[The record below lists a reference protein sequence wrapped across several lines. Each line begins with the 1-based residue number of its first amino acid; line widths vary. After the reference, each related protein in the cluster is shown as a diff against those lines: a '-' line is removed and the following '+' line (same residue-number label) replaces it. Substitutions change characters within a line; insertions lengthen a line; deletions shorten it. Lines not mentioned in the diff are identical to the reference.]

1 MNIPIGPLEL
11 LIVQGS
17 SFCNIDCKYC
27 YLPDRASKK
36 KISLATVEAAI
47 KKVFDEELVRNE
59 FSLVWHAGEPTAM
72 NIEFYEQVDEMLKII
87 VPEGFKVN
95 QHIQTNAT
103 LIDQKWCDYFKRSGM
118 IVGVSVDGPQFLH
131 DKNRLTRS
139 GKGTFEK
146 TMEGINLLKANNI
159 EFSAIAVI
167 TDTSLDYPNEIFNFF
182 KELGPRSLGFNI
194 DEEDGANLKST
205 IQFEQEEKLK
215 NFWSTIYRLQLEKD
229 NYIHQREIFGFNEM
243 LLRTDFDVNKGPSGQ
258 MVTPL
263 KIITLDTDG
272 NFTTFSPELIGMKD
286 ERFTDFNLG
295 NVHTDSFRDSLNTEK
310 FRTMFGEIMT
320 GIKLCSDTCS
330 YFKMCGGGAPS
341 NKLYENKSFATA
353 ETKFCKYSRQII
365 IDSILEQMEEC
376 LVN

>member
-1 MNIPIGPLEL
+1 MNVPIGPLEL
-11 LIVQGS
+11 LIIQGS

-27 YLPDRASKK
+27 YLPDRLSKK
-36 KISLATVEAAI
+36 KISLATVEAAVQR
-47 KKVFDEELVRNE
+47 VFDEKLVRDE

-72 NIEFYEQVDEMLKII
+72 NIEFYEQVNEMLERV
-87 VPEGFKVN
+87 VPEGFKVR

-103 LIDQKWCDYFKRSGM
+103 LIDQDWCDFFKRSGM

-146 TMEGINLLKANNI
+146 TMAGINLLKANNI
-159 EFSAIAVI
+159 EFTAIAVI
-167 TDTSLDYPNEIFNFF
+167 TDTSLDYPNEIYSFF

-205 IQFEQEEKLK
+205 IQQDQEVKLK
-215 NFWSTIYRLQLEKD
+215 NFWSTIYKLQLQKD

-286 ERFTDFNLG
+286 ERFTNFNLG

-320 GIKLCSDTCS
+320 GIKLCNDTCQ
-330 YFKMCGGGAPS
+330 YFKLCGGGAPS

-353 ETKFCKYSRQII
+353 ETKFCKYSRKII